1 MTRSD
6 FSLESWQAAAAA
18 VTRGRIV
25 ELGRVFHT
33 GMPHYPTHPDFK
45 VSLFRRHGDRVRG
58 DGASS
63 ASCLWSF
70 GGHTGT
76 HIDALCHVSHRGLMY
91 NGAPVDNMALER
103 GDGPGDAADL
113 PACIRRGVLFDIAA
127 LDGVNV
133 LPGERVIGARDF
145 DMACE
150 RFGIAIRQGD
160 VALIR
165 TGWAQHWST
174 DRYIDHDT
182 PGPNLEGAQWLAEKG
197 VSLVGSDTAIF
208 EKGPIAEAAP
218 VHTFLLMEQRIHIM
232 ENLDLEALAAT
243 GITTFFFLALPL
255 RVKGGTASPLR
266 PIAIL

>member
-91 NGAPVDNMALER
+91 NGVPVDNLALER
-103 GDGPGDAADL
+103 G
-113 PACIRRGVLFDIAA
+113 
-127 LDGVNV
+127 DGVNV

>member
-1 MTRSD
+1 MTGLD
-6 FSLESWQAAAAA
+6 FTLDSWKAAAAS
-18 VTRGRIV
+18 VTQGQLV

-33 GMPHYPTHPDFK
+33 GMPHYPTHPDFN
-45 VSLFRRHGDRVRG
+45 VSLFRKHGDRVRG

-76 HIDALCHVSHRGLMY
+76 HIDALCHVSHGGLMY
-91 NGAPVDNMALER
+91 NGVPVDNGSLER
-103 GDGPGDAADL
+103 GDGPGDAAEL

-127 LDGVNV
+127 LDGVNC
-133 LPGERVIGARDF
+133 LDGDRVITARDF
-145 DMACE
+145 ERACE
-150 RFGIAIRQGD
+150 RFEIPIAQGD

-165 TGWAQHWST
+165 TGWAQYWST
-174 DRYIDHDT
+174 DKYIDHHT
-182 PGPNLEGAQWLAEKG
+182 PGPDLEGAKWLVERG

-218 VHTFLLMEQRIHIM
+218 VHTLLLMESRIHIM

-243 GITTFFFLALPL
+243 GVTTFFFMALPL

-266 PIAIL
+266 PIAVY